1 MTPSRRSAAATL
13 FYGFAVAVAL
23 LAAAQ
28 EPRAQDKSFL
38 WKVQSDTNSIYIL
51 GSIHFLKKENFPLK
65 KTIED
70 VFAAVKKVVLE
81 IDLQT
86 ATPEKAQQITLE
98 KGVYRDGTT
107 LQQNVEP
114 ETYNWVARRAKELG
128 IDARAMNSLKPWLAA
143 MTLTTLK
150 LQKLGFDSSYGIDR
164 YLAERAKTSGK
175 KSGGMETLEFQIG
188 LLDQL
193 SARDQEA
200 MLRQG
205 LKDLDLLDRSVA
217 PVVQSW
223 MRGDVASLEELL
235 LSGMREHPAMYQ
247 KVIVERNRRWLSQ
260 IEKLMAQGEHV
271 LLVVGAAHLVG
282 KEGVLEL
289 LKARGYAVEQM

>member
-13 FYGFAVAVAL
+13 FYGFAVVVAL
-23 LAAAQ
+23 LATAQ

-175 KSGGMETLEFQIG
+175 KTGGMETLEFQIG

-205 LKDLDLLDRSVA
+205 LKDLDLLDQSVA

-282 KEGVLEL
+282 KEGVIEL